1 MGIKLDMSPAQAR
14 RCLDELGVCFLFAPQ
29 YHAGVRHAMPVRQ
42 ALKTR
47 TLFNV
52 LGPLINPARP
62 SFQLMGVYAPELV
75 RPIAETLLALG
86 LKTGMVVHGAGL
98 DEIAIHG
105 PTQVAEIRD
114 GEIREYLLTP
124 ADFGL
129 DTYPVS
135 AIQGGEPEENRA
147 ITAAI
152 LEGRGSPAH
161 NAAIAANVAPLLVM
175 AGEAPDF
182 RQAAAR
188 VLAVLASGQAALL
201 ARDLAT
207 LSHQE
212 A

>member
-1 MGIKLDMSPAQAR
+1 M
-14 RCLDELGVCFLFAPQ
+14 
-29 YHAGVRHAMPVRQ
+29 
-42 ALKTR
+42 
-47 TLFNV
+47 
-52 LGPLINPARP
+52 
-62 SFQLMGVYAPELV
+62 

-152 LEGRGSPAH
+152 LEG
-161 NAAIAANVAPLLVM
+161 
-175 AGEAPDF
+175 D
-182 RQAAAR
+182 AAAR
-188 VLAVLASGQAALL
+188 PTTPPSPPTWRRSWSWRARPRTLGRPPPPGCWRCWQAARPPS
-201 ARDLAT
+201 ARDPPP
-207 LSHQE
+207 
-212 A
+212 

>member
-1 MGIKLDMSPAQAR
+1 MAKHGNRSVSSKSGSSDLLDKMGIKLDMSPAQAR
-14 RCLDELGVCFLFAPQ
+14 RCLDELGICFLFAPQ

-62 SFQLMGVYAPELV
+62 TYQLMGVYAPELV

-129 DTYPVS
+129 ETYPVS
-135 AIQGGEPEENRA
+135 AIQGGNRKRIA
-147 ITAAI
+147 PSPPPFW
-152 LEGRGSPAH
+152 RGVVPRPTTPPSPPTWRH
-161 NAAIAANVAPLLVM
+161 CC
-175 AGEAPDF
+175 
-182 RQAAAR
+182 
-188 VLAVLASGQAALL
+188 
-201 ARDLAT
+201 
-207 LSHQE
+207 
-212 A
+212 